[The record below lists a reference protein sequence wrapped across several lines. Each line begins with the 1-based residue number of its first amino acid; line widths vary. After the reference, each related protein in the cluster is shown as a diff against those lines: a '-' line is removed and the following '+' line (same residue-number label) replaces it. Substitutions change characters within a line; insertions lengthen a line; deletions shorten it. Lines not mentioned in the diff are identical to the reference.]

1 MTNDLELIRQDML
14 KTAGFAYQRLHGRLR
29 GLTDEE
35 YLWEPAP
42 GCWTIRPG
50 DDGRW
55 TADSSPMPVKPAP
68 LTTIA
73 WRLDHLIF
81 VLEGERN
88 ATWLGATPVGTL
100 GRDGAPKS
108 AAEAVDQL
116 ERAYD
121 LFTRNVEAAD
131 PAGLNDRMG
140 KIAGPYADE
149 TRAAFVLHELDELI
163 HHASEIATMRDL
175 YRALAAADPVVAAA
189 ERGDRAAV
197 EERLG
202 EDPSLRSTPLVTD
215 MAARERWDV
224 VRMLVDLGFD
234 VTVSGGITALHYAAA
249 HGEREIVEL
258 LLEHGADPRAKDS
271 EFELDAAGWAE
282 YFNHEK
288 VAAHLRG

>member
-1 MTNDLELIRQDML
+1 MTTDLELVRQDML
-14 KTAGFAYQRLHGRLR
+14 KTAGFAYQRLHDRLR

-55 TADSSPMPVKPAP
+55 KADGSPLPIKPAP

-81 VLEGERN
+81 GLADVRN

-100 GRDGAPKS
+100 DRDGAPETVS
-108 AAEAVDQL
+108 AAMDQL
-116 ERAYD
+116 RRAYN
-121 LFTRNVEAAD
+121 LFTRNIEAAD
-131 PAGLNDRMG
+131 PAGLTTPMG
-140 KIAGPYADE
+140 EIAGPYAEE

-163 HHASEIATMRDL
+163 HHGSEIAAMRDV
-175 YRALAAADPVVAAA
+175 YRAFAAADPITAAA
-189 ERGDRAAV
+189 ERCDRAAV
-197 EERLG
+197 EERLA

-215 MAARERWDV
+215 MAARQGWDA

-234 VTVSGGITALHYAAA
+234 ATASGGITALHYAAG
-249 HGEREIVEL
+249 HGEQEIVEL
-258 LLEHGADPRAKDS
+258 LLEHGADPTAKDT
-271 EFELDAAGWAE
+271 EFEMDPAGWAD

-288 VAAHLRG
+288 VATFLRG